1 MDKYRKNILTIIAL
15 GIVGINMQ
23 MLTDKIIPP
32 AKAASVQ
39 QVEICNYNGS
49 KCANISGI
57 GFGDGRLSVDAN

>member
-1 MDKYRKNILTIIAL
+1 MDKYTKNILTIIAL
-15 GIVGINMQ
+15 GIVGINIQ
-23 MLTDKIIPP
+23 MLTDKIITP

-57 GFGDGRLSVDAN
+57 DFGDGKLSVDAN